1 MYIDT
6 TCTVK
11 DLKKKLKYMFHS
23 FTKFHRD
30 DQGAIKMPVIARWQL
45 RLSRM
50 AVLSQRP
57 ASMFTSKF
65 KVTQT
70 YFIKQYIF
78 TKRHVVASQKTHPER
93 ESPNLVPSINV
104 SCNSK
109 QDIPSAK
116 DGNTSPSL
124 SSLIHHA

>member
-93 ESPNLVPSINV
+93 EVQI
-104 SCNSK
+104 SCHQLMSHATASRTFRR
-109 QDIPSAK
+109 PR
-116 DGNTSPSL
+116 TV
-124 SSLIHHA
+124 IHHLPCPR